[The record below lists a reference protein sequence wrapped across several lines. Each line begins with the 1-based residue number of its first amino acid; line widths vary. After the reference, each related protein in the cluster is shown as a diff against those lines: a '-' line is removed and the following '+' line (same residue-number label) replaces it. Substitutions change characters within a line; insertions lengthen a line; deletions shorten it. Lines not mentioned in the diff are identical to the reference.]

1 MGPSILSRL
10 PPLDLAQLMGL
21 VGSRKEAKGK
31 CSSVMSGDS
40 LALAA
45 SVNHLALG
53 VLIVCE
59 NSTSD
64 DEANEYNCQSDWLV
78 YLLLSQVI
86 GRPSGNRYV
95 GHLRAFESSTMHL
108 GRPLK

>member
-1 MGPSILSRL
+1 
-10 PPLDLAQLMGL
+10 MGL

-45 SVNHLALG
+45 PVNHLALG

-59 NSTSD
+59 KSTS
-64 DEANEYNCQSDWLV
+64 AEYTSRVMYYFDVSVNYKEGLV
-78 YLLLSQVI
+78 IQTS
-86 GRPSGNRYV
+86 
-95 GHLRAFESSTMHL
+95 
-108 GRPLK
+108 